1 MEQENYTKDRI
12 REQAKNLFFKYGI
25 RSVSMDDLS
34 AGLGISKKTI
44 YQWFKDKDELVQ
56 AIIDQENQGMQADC
70 EQCLNDSKDAIE
82 EIFLTLDRMILHLKN
97 MNPMVVY
104 DLQKFHFQSFKS
116 FSDYKNKYLLKV
128 ITNNLERGIAEG
140 LYRDGLNIAILSR
153 YRLEAMMIAFNQE
166 VFPAPEFNLI
176 EVTMTLIENFLYG
189 VVTPKGY
196 DLIVQ
201 YQNER
206 NTKSKQK

>member
-1 MEQENYTKDRI
+1 MEQDNYTKDRI
-12 REQAKNLFFKYGI
+12 REQARNLFFKYGI

-70 EQCLNDSKDAIE
+70 DQCLDDSADAIE
-82 EIFLTLDRMILHLKN
+82 EILLTLDRMIQHLKN
-97 MNPMVVY
+97 MNPTVVY
-104 DLQKFHFQSFKS
+104 DLQKFHFQSFQS
-116 FSDYKNKYLLKV
+116 FSENKNKYLLTV
-128 ITNNLERGIAEG
+128 ITKNLERGIAEG

-166 VFPAPEFNLI
+166 VFPAPEYNLI

>member
-1 MEQENYTKDRI
+1 MEQDNYTKDRI
-12 REQAKNLFFKYGI
+12 REQARNLFFKYGI

-70 EQCLNDSKDAIE
+70 DQCLGDSADAIE
-82 EIFLTLDRMILHLKN
+82 EILLTLDRMIQHLKN
-97 MNPMVVY
+97 MNPTVVY
-104 DLQKFHFQSFKS
+104 DLQKFHFQSFQS
-116 FSDYKNKYLLKV
+116 FSENKNKYLLTV
-128 ITNNLERGIAEG
+128 ITKNLERGIAEG

-166 VFPAPEFNLI
+166 VFPAPEYNLI

>member
-1 MEQENYTKDRI
+1 
-12 REQAKNLFFKYGI
+12 
-25 RSVSMDDLS
+25 MDDLS

-70 EQCLNDSKDAIE
+70 DQCLDDSADAIE
-82 EIFLTLDRMILHLKN
+82 EILLTLDRMIQHLKN
-97 MNPMVVY
+97 MNPTVVY
-104 DLQKFHFQSFKS
+104 DLQKFHFQSFQS
-116 FSDYKNKYLLKV
+116 FSENKNKYLLTV
-128 ITNNLERGIAEG
+128 ITKNLERGIAEG

-166 VFPAPEFNLI
+166 VFPAPEYNLI

>member
-1 MEQENYTKDRI
+1 MEQDNYTKDRI
-12 REQAKNLFFKYGI
+12 REQARNLFFKYGI

-70 EQCLNDSKDAIE
+70 DQCLDDSADAIE
-82 EIFLTLDRMILHLKN
+82 EILLTLDRMIQHLKN
-97 MNPMVVY
+97 MNPTVVY
-104 DLQKFHFQSFKS
+104 DLQKFHFQSFQS
-116 FSDYKNKYLLKV
+116 FSEYKNKYLLNV
-128 ITNNLERGIAEG
+128 ITKNLERGIAEG

-166 VFPAPEFNLI
+166 VFPAPEYNLI

>member
-1 MEQENYTKDRI
+1 MEPDNYTKDRI
-12 REQAKNLFFKYGI
+12 REQARNLFFKYGI

-70 EQCLNDSKDAIE
+70 DQCLDDSADAIE
-82 EIFLTLDRMILHLKN
+82 EILLTLDRMIQHLKN
-97 MNPMVVY
+97 MNPTVVY
-104 DLQKFHFQSFKS
+104 DLQKFHFQSFQS
-116 FSDYKNKYLLKV
+116 FSENKNKYLLTV
-128 ITNNLERGIAEG
+128 ITKNLERGIDEG

-166 VFPAPEFNLI
+166 VFPAPEYNLI